1 MEENPDETIA
11 KAKAYITQFGAYR
24 YGRPIQDL
32 MDLVSGVN
40 NYKML
45 PTTDQGFIYHKLIRR
60 MEHNHVVDIDM
71 MISKFWYGAIQAILK
86 AQPIGTEV
94 DTRYE
99 GGRRKTNMSPLSYIR
114 NHGVGAARKYIDE
127 CCRRKLKQL
136 CHDCGCITSLGKQR
150 ELDPGCKCGHKE
162 SKLRYMFV
170 RHPVRICLGCNARR
184 SPTFE
189 RICGIL
195 NTDKD
200 TGEQWVSNGCGSS
213 NIEIIQ
219 TEDFIDE
226 DTTDAWE
233 WKFGINDT
241 TPEVSALLYEAAA
254 EAEEFASACLAAL
267 PPDPHSADGDSQTR
281 KVLRIIIN
289 PTAGI
294 DICEKCR
301 TNDNDTCGAISFDID
316 SCVNYSRKLG
326 QYFGYSAALANRRVK
341 KVREHAVRFA
351 IENMHKYTVARF
363 IVAKLI
369 ETNSPLITGVLPS
382 PIYTN
387 KILGRT
393 SM

>member
-1 MEENPDETIA
+1 MEDNSDETIA
-11 KAKAYITQFGAYR
+11 QAKEYITQHGAYK
-24 YGRPIQDL
+24 YGRPIQRL
-32 MDLVSGVN
+32 MDLVSGVH
-40 NYKML
+40 NYRML

-86 AQPIGTEV
+86 AQPIGAEV

-136 CHDCGCITSLGKQR
+136 CQR

-170 RHPVRICLGCNARR
+170 RHPVRICLACNSRR

-189 RICGIL
+189 RVCGIL

-200 TGEQWVSNGCGSS
+200 TGEQWISNGCGSS
-213 NIEIIQ
+213 HIEIIQ
-219 TEDFIDE
+219 TEDFVDE

-233 WKFGINDT
+233 WKFGISDSN
-241 TPEVSALLYEAAA
+241 PELEAVTHEDEEDV
-254 EAEEFASACLAAL
+254 EAFAKACVAAL
-267 PPDPHSADGDSQTR
+267 PPDITQPYGESKTR
-281 KVLRIIIN
+281 TILRILID
-289 PTAGI
+289 PTMGA
-294 DICEKCR
+294 DICSKCR
-301 TNDNDTCGAISFDID
+301 MDDRDTCGAVMFDLD

-326 QYFGYSAALANRRVK
+326 KYFGYSAALANRRVQK
-341 KVREHAVRFA
+341 IRAHTVRFA
-351 IENMHKYTVARF
+351 MDNKHKYATARY
-363 IVAKLI
+363 IVGKLL
-369 ETNSPLITGVLPS
+369 EAENPLMDHYYHQLHKRP
-382 PIYTN
+382 
-387 KILGRT
+387 KF
-393 SM
+393 